1 MTNPGEASHRTAATG
16 PDNQAILDL
25 VEEARAGKRA
35 AFAQLVELFQRD
47 IYLMVYYRTRS
58 RMDSEDLTQEV
69 FLKAFKGLERL
80 RDASRF
86 RPWLYSIAVNRVR
99 DFHRRRLWM
108 GMLGLSAGPQ
118 EADDVYEEVDSD
130 PGPLDQILRRE
141 FWDEINRAS
150 QRFSRSEREVFYL
163 RFLDHLNVR
172 EIAETLEKSEG
183 TVKSLLHR
191 ALLKL
196 RDETNFLTLYQGE
209 FE

>member
-25 VEEARAGKRA
+25 VEEARAGKQA